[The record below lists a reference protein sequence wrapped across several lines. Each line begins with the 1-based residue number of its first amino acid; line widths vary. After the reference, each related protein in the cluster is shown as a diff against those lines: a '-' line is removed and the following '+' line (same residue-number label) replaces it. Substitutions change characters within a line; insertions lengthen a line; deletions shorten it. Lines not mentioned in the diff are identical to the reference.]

1 MWRGPKP
8 WPSGGGTGGLSSL
21 EGSKTLKRHHLSGHV
36 TWTLPP
42 SSPQKIQQNRK
53 DDRLAL
59 CGAGSSGRVWGSEPE
74 PAVGRPG
81 PEGVSATVGTALDI
95 QSTCPCEA
103 CAGGASHTP
112 SHAPPPPKPL
122 SQSAPCTSPALPLS
136 RASLVPLA
144 LMILILCPLYPWNA
158 LPFPNSKG
166 ADAPPLPVTSRFQ

>member
-1 MWRGPKP
+1 MVWRGPKP

-42 SSPQKIQQNRK
+42 SSPPKIQQNRK
-53 DDRLAL
+53 DDGLAL

-112 SHAPPPPKPL
+112 SHTPPPEAPL
-122 SQSAPCTSPALPLS
+122 PIRSLHLPRPASLQSFSCPSGPHDPNSLSPLPLEC
-136 RASLVPLA
+136 ASLP
-144 LMILILCPLYPWNA
+144 
-158 LPFPNSKG
+158 
-166 ADAPPLPVTSRFQ
+166 